1 MPWPF
6 SKNSKKAK
14 QTDEQADTQALD
26 TQALDAQ
33 EISQVEGDAESAA
46 AEVDASQSVD
56 YGDEGVEDRIHDGA
70 TADFGPFDAAQVDP
84 ESYDFSDFADG
95 VLNLGSVIVPLPRP
109 SEVQVEMGPQG
120 PKMLHILTEHGRIT
134 PVAFAAPSSAGQ
146 WREAT
151 KEIAEE
157 MRSQNLQVTIEQ
169 GPWGREVVGR
179 TDQENTGIIRII
191 GVDGPRWMLRMTTA
205 APAASADA
213 MAELAREVVARTFV
227 VRGNNPVLAG
237 NALPVT
243 LPEPLAKQVQEE
255 MARRAQMVA
264 QEAQYPKE
272 TAALREAAATRDP
285 AMQNDPA
292 QQPAEG
298 DEAENQAAAE
308 EDPNAS
314 K

>member
-1 MPWPF
+1 MAWPF

-14 QTDEQADTQALD
+14 ESAEERQVAGLEEDVTSSLQQDDS
-26 TQALDAQ
+26 LDAANLEDSLQ
-33 EISQVEGDAESAA
+33 DDV
-46 AEVDASQSVD
+46 
-56 YGDEGVEDRIHDGA
+56 EGVEEVGGVHDGLA
-70 TADFGPFDAAQVDP
+70 ANFGPFDAAQVDP
-84 ESYDFSDFADG
+84 ASYDFSDFADG
-95 VLNLGSVIVPLPRP
+95 VLNLGSLIVPLPRP
-109 SEVQVEMGPQG
+109 SEVQVEMGPNG

-134 PVAFAAPSSAGQ
+134 PVAFAAPNSAGQ

-151 KEIAEE
+151 KDIAEE
-157 MRSQNLQVTIEQ
+157 MRSQNLNVHVEQ
-169 GPWGREVVGR
+169 GPWGREVVG
-179 TDQENTGIIRII
+179 TTAEENAGVIRII
-191 GVDGPRWMLRMTTA
+191 GVDGPRWMLRLTTA
-205 APAASADA
+205 APAQSADA

-237 NALPVT
+237 SALPVT

-285 AMQNDPA
+285 AMQQEVPSDSKE
-292 QQPAEG
+292 QPAAPSVA
-298 DEAENQAAAE
+298 DPENGGSSAT
-308 EDPNAS
+308 D

>member
-1 MPWPF
+1 MAWPF

-14 QTDEQADTQALD
+14 AGEQADA
-26 TQALDAQ
+26 AAFDA
-33 EISQVEGDAESAA
+33 EGISQVEDDAVDAQPA
-46 AEVDASQSVD
+46 AEVDAVQAGEQGV
-56 YGDEGVEDRIHDGA
+56 EGEEDRIHDA
-70 TADFGPFDAAQVDP
+70 KASDFGPFDAAQVDP
-84 ESYDFSDFADG
+84 ASYDFSDFADG

-179 TDQENTGIIRII
+179 ADQENTGTIRII

-205 APAASADA
+205 APAQSADA

-243 LPEPLAKQVQEE
+243 LPEPLAKHVQEE

-264 QEAQYPKE
+264 QEVQYPKE
-272 TAALREAAATRDP
+272 TAALREAAALRDP
-285 AMQNDPA
+285 AMQHNPA
-292 QQPAEG
+292 QQPAADNDASLET
-298 DEAENQAAAE
+298 AAE
-308 EDPNAS
+308 EDPNTE